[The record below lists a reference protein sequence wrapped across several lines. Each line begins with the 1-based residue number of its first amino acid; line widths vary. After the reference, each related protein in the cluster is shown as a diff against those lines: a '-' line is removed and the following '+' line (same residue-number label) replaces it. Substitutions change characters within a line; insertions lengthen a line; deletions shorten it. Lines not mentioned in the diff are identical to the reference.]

1 MKLARINEPLRSVQL
16 RVMLAGD
23 LNAAL
28 ELYARYYEHIHG
40 DSVEARALIPEIL
53 RTFLDADRQFH
64 SWSRSA
70 DRINR
75 DTSGLRPQPTL
86 LPRHRRDLPQ

>member
-1 MKLARINEPLRSVQL
+1 MKLARINEPLRSVQA
-16 RVMLAGD
+16 RVMLTGD

-40 DSVEARALIPEIL
+40 DSVETRVLIPEIL
-53 RTFLDADRQFH
+53 RAFLDADRQFH

-70 DRINR
+70 D
-75 DTSGLRPQPTL
+75 TAQPRCVPALASTNAGTKA
-86 LPRHRRDLPQ
+86 PT

>member
-1 MKLARINEPLRSVQL
+1 MKLALISKPLRSVQA
-16 RVMLAGD
+16 RVMLTGD

-70 DRINR
+70 DRI
-75 DTSGLRPQPTL
+75 QPRYVPAPASTNAATKA
-86 LPRHRRDLPQ
+86 PA